1 MTQKGK
7 YFILFQIELS
17 VNPLEVYKKCHAH
30 GIGKHCAFFYMSWA
44 FEFEK
49 TGDFKR
55 ADQVF
60 SEGFKN
66 SSQPIDELE
75 EAHK

>member
-1 MTQKGK
+1 
-7 YFILFQIELS
+7 
-17 VNPLEVYKKCHAH
+17 
-30 GIGKHCAFFYMSWA
+30 MSWA

-60 SEGFKN
+60 AEGFKN